1 MKILIIGLG
10 SIAKKHISAIR
21 EIVPKA
27 EIYALRFSIGSETYE
42 DVINIYSLNNLK
54 ISPDFIIISNPS
66 EFHRD
71 AILKV
76 LHFNKPVFIEKPVLS
91 SLKGKDEI
99 VFELQKRKIFSYVA
113 CNLRFHPAIEFL
125 KHYLDTM
132 KPRINEVNIYCG
144 SYLPDWRPGKDFR
157 QIYSSNANMGGGVH
171 LDLIHELDYCTWLF
185 GIPENII
192 SEKRNSSSLNI
203 SSIDNAHFLLK
214 YSQFT
219 ATVTLNYYRRDS
231 KREIEIVTDKDTLH
245 VDLINNRVS
254 SRIGGEIIFEGL
266 FDIRDTYKNQL
277 KYFISSIQQNKQPM
291 NSFEEGIETLKIALH
306 E

>member
-1 MKILIIGLG
+1 MKILFIGLG

-27 EIYALRFSIGSETYE
+27 DIYALRNSIKSETYE
-42 DVINIYSLNNLK
+42 DVINIYSLNNLE
-54 ISPDFIIISNPS
+54 IIPDFIIISNPS
-66 EFHRD
+66 KFHRD
-71 AILKV
+71 AILNV
-76 LHFNKPVFIEKPVLS
+76 LHFNKPLFIEKPVLS
-91 SLKGKDEI
+91 GLQGSDEI
-99 VFELQKRKIFSYVA
+99 VFELRKRKIVSYVA

-125 KHYLDTM
+125 RNYLNTV

-144 SYLPDWRPGKDFR
+144 SYLPDWRPGQDFR
-157 QIYSSNANMGGGVH
+157 QIYSSNADMGGGVH

-185 GIPENII
+185 GLPENII
-192 SEKRNSSSLNI
+192 SEKRSSSSLDI
-203 SSIDNAHFLLK
+203 SSIDNASFLLN
-214 YSQFT
+214 YPQFT

-266 FDIRDTYKNQL
+266 FDIRDTYKSQL
-277 KYFISSIQQNKQPM
+277 NYFISSIQQNKQPM